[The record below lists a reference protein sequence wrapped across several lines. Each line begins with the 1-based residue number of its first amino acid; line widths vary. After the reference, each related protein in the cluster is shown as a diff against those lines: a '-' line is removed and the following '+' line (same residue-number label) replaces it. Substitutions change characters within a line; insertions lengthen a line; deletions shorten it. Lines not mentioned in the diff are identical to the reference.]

1 VNPVKDLEDIYRDA
15 VRAVDPAGLIQSR
28 VKKDGR
34 TLSILGPDTKIS
46 EDLSRYEQVIVLGI
60 GKASARMAAAME
72 SILEGEI
79 SAGFVITKYG
89 HGCGAPPAGAGGS
102 FPKRDIPRLAES
114 IQPPAGAGGFLQ
126 RGKLRKIKIMEAGH
140 PIPDV
145 NSLEGARILS
155 HMADAADVNTLII
168 NLISG
173 GGSSLLCLP
182 ADGISLEDKRQT
194 TKVLLASG
202 ADIDEMNCIRK
213 HISKVKGGGLA
224 KIASPARLINLILSD
239 VIGDR
244 IDTIASGITAPD
256 QTTFQDALAI
266 VRKYALEDKL
276 PQTVRDHLAQ
286 GGEGNIPETPKAGDP
301 VFRNTVNIILGNNTL
316 ACDVARRTAQRL
328 GYDARILSTT
338 VAGEASGA
346 GSYFAQ
352 LAKVID
358 SGESGISKPAAII
371 AGGETTVTIRGK
383 GKGGRNQEMALA
395 FALELHRICPES
407 PNIFFLSAGTDGSD
421 GPTDA
426 AGAFVKPALMEKM
439 KAISAQA
446 EASLTENDSYHFFS
460 NTGDLFKTG
469 PTYTNVCDVQ
479 ILLVI

>member
-1 VNPVKDLEDIYRDA
+1 MNPVKDLENIYRDA
-15 VRAVDPAGLIQSR
+15 VREVDPAGLIQSR

-34 TLSILGPDTKIS
+34 TLLIHGQDTKIS
-46 EDLSRYEQVIVLGI
+46 EDLSRYKQVIVLGI
-60 GKASARMAAAME
+60 GKASARMASAME
-72 SILEGEI
+72 SILEDEI

-89 HGCGAPPAGAGGS
+89 HG
-102 FPKRDIPRLAES
+102 L
-114 IQPPAGAGGFLQ
+114 
-126 RGKLRKIKIMEAGH
+126 KLRKIQVMETGH
-140 PIPDV
+140 PVPDE

-155 HMADAADVNTLII
+155 QMASAADVHTLII

-194 TKVLLASG
+194 TRLLLASG

-224 KIASPARLINLILSD
+224 RIASPARLINLILSD
-239 VIGDR
+239 VIGDK

-256 QTTFQDALAI
+256 HTTFQDSLSI

-276 PQTVRDHLAQ
+276 PQAVRDHLVQ
-286 GGEGNIPETPKAGDP
+286 GGEGKIPETPKAGDP

-316 ACDVARRTAQRL
+316 AVSAACATAQRL

-338 VAGEASGA
+338 LAGEASDAGA
-346 GSYFAQ
+346 YFAQ
-352 LAKVID
+352 LAKVINL
-358 SGESGISKPAAII
+358 GKSGITKPAAII

-395 FALELHRICPES
+395 YAAELHRITPDS

-426 AGAFVKPALMEKM
+426 AGAFVTPALMEKM

-446 EASLTENDSYHFFS
+446 AACLTENDSYHFFRD
-460 NTGDLFKTG
+460 TGDLFKTG
-469 PTYTNVCDVQ
+469 PTYTNVCDIQ
-479 ILLVI
+479 ILVVT

>member
-1 VNPVKDLEDIYRDA
+1 VNPVKDLENIYWDA
-15 VRAVDPAGLIQSR
+15 VREVDPAGLIQSR

-34 TLSILGPDTKIS
+34 TLLIHGQDTKIS
-46 EDLSRYEQVIVLGI
+46 EDLSLYKQVIVLGI
-60 GKASARMAAAME
+60 GKASARMASAME
-72 SILEGEI
+72 SILGDEL
-79 SAGFVITKYG
+79 SAGFIITKYG
-89 HGCGAPPAGAGGS
+89 HGC
-102 FPKRDIPRLAES
+102 
-114 IQPPAGAGGFLQ
+114 
-126 RGKLRKIKIMEAGH
+126 KLRKIKVMETGH
-140 PIPDV
+140 PVPDE

-155 HMADAADVNTLII
+155 QMAAVADVHTLII

-194 TKVLLASG
+194 TRVLLASG

-224 KIASPARLINLILSD
+224 SVACPARLINLILSD

-244 IDTIASGITAPD
+244 IDTIASGIAAPD
-256 QTTFQDALAI
+256 HTTFKDALSI

-276 PQTVRDHLAQ
+276 PPAMRDHLVH
-286 GGEGNIPETPKAGDP
+286 GGEGKILETPKAGDP

-316 ACDVARRTAQRL
+316 AVNAARKTAERL

-338 VAGEASGA
+338 LAVEASEA

-358 SGESGISKPAAII
+358 SGKSGIAKPVAII

-383 GKGGRNQEMALA
+383 GKGGRNQEMAMA
-395 FALELHRICPES
+395 FAIELHRIYPGS
-407 PNIFFLSAGTDGSD
+407 RNIFFLSAGTDGSD

-426 AGAFVKPALMEKM
+426 AGAFVTPALMEKM

-446 EASLTENDSYHFFS
+446 AACLVDNDSYHFFRD
-460 NTGDLFKTG
+460 TGDLFMTG
-469 PTYTNVCDVQ
+469 PTYTNVCDIQ
-479 ILLVI
+479 ILMVLDY

>member
-1 VNPVKDLEDIYRDA
+1 VNPVKDLENIYRDA
-15 VRAVDPAGLIQSR
+15 VREVDPAGLIQSR

-34 TLSILGPDTKIS
+34 TLLIHGQDTKIS
-46 EDLSRYEQVIVLGI
+46 EDLSRYKQVIVLGI

-72 SILEGEI
+72 NILGDEL
-79 SAGFVITKYG
+79 SAGFIITKYG
-89 HGCGAPPAGAGGS
+89 HGC
-102 FPKRDIPRLAES
+102 
-114 IQPPAGAGGFLQ
+114 
-126 RGKLRKIKIMEAGH
+126 KLRKIQVMEAGH
-140 PIPDV
+140 PVPDE

-155 HMADAADVNTLII
+155 QMAEAADAHTLII

-173 GGSSLLCLP
+173 GGSSLFCLP

-194 TKVLLASG
+194 TRVLLASG

-224 KIASPARLINLILSD
+224 SVACPARLINLILSD

-256 QTTFQDALAI
+256 HTTFQDALSI
-266 VRKYALEDKL
+266 VRKYALDDKL
-276 PQTVRDHLAQ
+276 PQAVRDHLVQ
-286 GGEGNIPETPKAGDP
+286 GAKGNIPETPKAGDP
-301 VFRNTVNIILGNNTL
+301 VFRNIVNIILGNNTL
-316 ACDVARRTAQRL
+316 AVNAARKTAEQL

-338 VAGEASGA
+338 LAGEASEA

-358 SGESGISKPAAII
+358 SGKSGIAKPAAII

-395 FALELHRICPES
+395 FAIELHRIYPGS
-407 PNIFFLSAGTDGSD
+407 RNIFFLSAGTDGSD

-426 AGAFVKPALMEKM
+426 AGAFVTPALMEKM

-446 EASLTENDSYHFFS
+446 AACLVDNDSYHFFRDM
-460 NTGDLFKTG
+460 GDLFLTG
-469 PTYTNVCDVQ
+469 PTYTNVCDIQ
-479 ILLVI
+479 ILMVLDY

>member
-1 VNPVKDLEDIYRDA
+1 LNPVKDLENIYWDA
-15 VRAVDPAGLIQSR
+15 VREVDPAALIQSR

-34 TLSILGPDTKIS
+34 TLLIQTPDTKIS
-46 EDLSRYEQVIVLGI
+46 EDLSRYKQVIVLGI
-60 GKASARMAAAME
+60 GKASARMAFAME

-89 HGCGAPPAGAGGS
+89 HG
-102 FPKRDIPRLAES
+102 L
-114 IQPPAGAGGFLQ
+114 
-126 RGKLRKIKIMEAGH
+126 KLRKIKVMETGH
-140 PIPDV
+140 PVPDE
-145 NSLEGARILS
+145 NSREGALILS
-155 HMADAADVNTLII
+155 RMADAADEHTLII

-194 TKVLLASG
+194 TLILLASG
-202 ADIDEMNCIRK
+202 ANIDEMNCIRK
-213 HISKVKGGGLA
+213 HLSKVKGGGLA

-244 IDTIASGITAPD
+244 IDTIASGITAPNH
-256 QTTFQDALAI
+256 TTFQDALSI

-276 PQTVRDHLAQ
+276 PQAVRDHLIQGAQ
-286 GGEGNIPETPKAGDP
+286 GNIPETPKAGNP

-316 ACDVARRTAQRL
+316 AVSVARATAQRL
-328 GYDARILSTT
+328 GYNARILSTT
-338 VAGEASGA
+338 LAGEASEA

-352 LAKVID
+352 LAEVID
-358 SGESGISKPAAII
+358 SGKSGIAKPAAII

-395 FALELHRICPES
+395 YAIELHRITPGS
-407 PNIFFLSAGTDGSD
+407 PNFFFLSAGTDGSD

-426 AGAFVKPALMEKM
+426 AGAFVTPELMEKM

-446 EASLTENDSYHFFS
+446 EKSLTENDAYNFFS
-460 NTGDLFKTG
+460 NTGNLFKTG
-469 PTYTNVCDVQ
+469 PTYTNVCDIQ
-479 ILLVI
+479 ILMVI

>member
-1 VNPVKDLEDIYRDA
+1 VNPLKDLENIYRDA
-15 VRAVDPAGLIQSR
+15 VREVDPAGLIQSR
-28 VKKDGR
+28 IKKDGR
-34 TLSILGPDTKIS
+34 TLLIHGPDTKIS
-46 EDLSRYEQVIVLGI
+46 EDLSRYKQVIVLGI
-60 GKASARMAAAME
+60 GKASARMASTME
-72 SILEGEI
+72 SILGDEL

-89 HGCGAPPAGAGGS
+89 HG
-102 FPKRDIPRLAES
+102 L
-114 IQPPAGAGGFLQ
+114 
-126 RGKLRKIKIMEAGH
+126 KLRKIRVMEASH
-140 PIPDV
+140 PVPDEK
-145 NSLEGARILS
+145 SLEGARILS
-155 HMADAADVNTLII
+155 QMAAAADEHTLII

-173 GGSSLLCLP
+173 GGSSLLSLP

-194 TKVLLASG
+194 TRVLLASG

-256 QTTFQDALAI
+256 HTTFQDALSI

-276 PQTVRDHLAQ
+276 PQAVRDHLVQGAQ
-286 GGEGNIPETPKAGDP
+286 GNIPETPKAGDP

-316 ACDVARRTAQRL
+316 AVSAACATAQRL

-338 VAGEASGA
+338 LAGEASEA

-358 SGESGISKPAAII
+358 SGKSGIAKPAAII

-383 GKGGRNQEMALA
+383 GKGGRNQELALA
-395 FALELHRICPES
+395 FAIELHRIYPGS
-407 PNIFFLSAGTDGSD
+407 SNIFFLSAGTDGSD

-426 AGAFVKPALMEKM
+426 AGAFVTPALMEKM

-446 EASLTENDSYHFFS
+446 EACLKENDSYHFFR

-469 PTYTNVCDVQ
+469 PTYTNVCDIQ
-479 ILLVI
+479 ILMVI

>member
-1 VNPVKDLEDIYRDA
+1 
-15 VRAVDPAGLIQSR
+15 
-28 VKKDGR
+28 
-34 TLSILGPDTKIS
+34 
-46 EDLSRYEQVIVLGI
+46 
-60 GKASARMAAAME
+60 
-72 SILEGEI
+72 
-79 SAGFVITKYG
+79 
-89 HGCGAPPAGAGGS
+89 
-102 FPKRDIPRLAES
+102 
-114 IQPPAGAGGFLQ
+114 
-126 RGKLRKIKIMEAGH
+126 MEAGH
-140 PIPDV
+140 PVPDE

-155 HMADAADVNTLII
+155 QMAEAADEHTLII

-194 TKVLLASG
+194 TKALLASG
-202 ADIDEMNCIRK
+202 ANIDEMNCIRK

-256 QTTFQDALAI
+256 PTTFQDALSI

-276 PQTVRDHLAQ
+276 PQTVRDHLAY
-286 GGEGNIPETPKAGDP
+286 GGEAKIPETPKAGDP

-316 ACDVARRTAQRL
+316 AVSAARKTAERL
-328 GYDARILSTT
+328 GYNARILSTT
-338 VAGEASGA
+338 LAGEASEIGT
-346 GSYFAQ
+346 YFAQ
-352 LAKVID
+352 FAKVID
-358 SGESGISKPAAII
+358 SGKSGIAKPAAII

-395 FALELHRICPES
+395 FAIELHRIYPGS
-407 PNIFFLSAGTDGSD
+407 SNIFFLSAGTDGSD

-426 AGAFVKPALMEKM
+426 AGAFVTPALMEKM

-446 EASLTENDSYHFFS
+446 AASLAENDAYHFFS
-460 NTGDLFKTG
+460 DTGDLFKTG

-479 ILLVI
+479 ILVII